1 MARLI
6 KGAFVEDLAIST
18 GKLAQGAVTEEKI
31 TAGSVSSTKLANNAV
46 IRARIAADAVD
57 GSKIADSSIDSEHIV
72 SGSVD
77 NSHLSADSVSA
88 DKLKI
93 AYGDS
98 VRFVNSSGSVVGL
111 SLDSDGDLV
120 GPDTNKVASQSYV
133 STAIANLIDSA
144 PGTLDTLNEI
154 AASINDDA
162 NFATTV
168 ANLVN
173 TVESSAGLNA
183 DGSYT
188 AVSGTYLGSETSLRG
203 GLSTLDSSL
212 SSAVTSLTSS
222 ISSNVSSLEGKINT
236 VEASVGLAAD
246 GSYTAFSGS
255 NYMDSATS
263 ITGALEDL
271 DGQAKTNADAI
282 ASNDTD
288 IASNASSISGLSS
301 LADSHESA
309 IGLTSAGAYSAP
321 SGTNYL
327 GSTTSVMNAV
337 EALDTAVNTVATNAT
352 RALNVSKEQ
361 ELVVITSTHISNN
374 TIAFEL
380 DNLARW
386 HENVCVQYGNL
397 ILVPGASYD
406 FTVSSDASAQTT
418 TVTLN
423 SDYNQSGG
431 KSLVAGDVLV
441 FRYDHDSSFTYSG

>member
-18 GKLAQGAVTEEKI
+18 AKLAQNAVSEEKI
-31 TAGSVSSTKLANNAV
+31 AAGSVSSAKLANNAV
-46 IRARIAADAVD
+46 TNARIAADAVD
-57 GSKIADSSIDSEHIV
+57 GSKIADDSIDSEHLV
-72 SGSVD
+72 DGSID
-77 NSHLSADSVSA
+77 NAHLSADSVSA

-98 VRFVNSSGSVVGL
+98 VRFVNSGGSVVGL

-120 GPDTNKVASQSYV
+120 GPDTNKVASQAYV

-168 ANLVN
+168 TNLVN

-183 DGSYT
+183 DGSY
-188 AVSGTYLGSETSLRG
+188 SSPGGSYLGSETTIKG
-203 GLSTLDSSL
+203 GLSTLDTSL
-212 SSAVTSLTSS
+212 STAVTSLTSS
-222 ISSNVSSLEGKINT
+222 ITSNVTSLEGKINT

-255 NYMDSATS
+255 NYMDTATS

-271 DGQAKTNADAI
+271 DAQAKANADAI

-288 IASNASSISGLSS
+288 IASNSSNISGLSS
-301 LADSHESA
+301 LADLHESS
-309 IGLTSAGAYSAP
+309 IGLNSNGSYTAV
-321 SGTNYL
+321 SGNYL
-327 GSTTSVMNAV
+327 GSETSIKGGLSV
-337 EALDTAVNTVATNAT
+337 LDAAVNTVATNAS

-361 ELVVITSTHISNN
+361 EVVAITSTDISND

-386 HENVCVQYGNL
+386 HESVVVQYGNL
-397 ILVPGASYD
+397 ILIPGASYD
-406 FTVSSDASAQTT
+406 FTVASDASTQTT

-441 FRYDHDSSFTYSG
+441 FRYEHDSSFTYSE